1 MSYLKND
8 NNQGEYYLTDVIEI
22 IKREE
27 DINVDMLEIEKEKI
41 YEIIGVNNLKQLGEL
56 EKMIYNV

>member
-1 MSYLKND
+1 
-8 NNQGEYYLTDVIEI
+8 
-22 IKREE
+22 
-27 DINVDMLEIEKEKI
+27 MLEIEKEKI